1 MQGLQEIAQTGAPV
15 VVRVHG
21 PLVRKEVDD
30 EMVRHNAC
38 LFHHWIGSFK
48 VCLQASAGV
57 YP

>member
-38 LFHHWIGSFK
+38 LFHHWIDSFK